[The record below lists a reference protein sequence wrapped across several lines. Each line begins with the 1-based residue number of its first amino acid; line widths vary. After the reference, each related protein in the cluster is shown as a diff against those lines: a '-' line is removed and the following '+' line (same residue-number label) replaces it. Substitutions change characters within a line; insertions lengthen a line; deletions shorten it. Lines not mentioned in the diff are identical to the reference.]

1 MAVTLVAIF
10 FSLIAFLST
19 CHYVYMMQG
28 QFEKLQQAFD
38 KRVKEQK
45 ELADSNQMSKAKE
58 EENHELKQVSRCHNL
73 PFL

>member
-1 MAVTLVAIF
+1 
-10 FSLIAFLST
+10 
-19 CHYVYMMQG
+19 MMQG
-28 QFEKLQQAFD
+28 QFEKLQKAFD

>member
-45 ELADSNQMSKAKE
+45 ELADSNFE
-58 EENHELKQVSRCHNL
+58 GDVE
-73 PFL
+73 